1 MRCGGWLTLLCCA
14 ALMCLATAAWGQDVG
29 VAYKVRG
36 FTTDQKQMLLEVND
50 VAGAGPVL
58 RVFDVET
65 ALPAKK
71 SQPIAFGR
79 SEGPKAARDARKR
92 FKMVDAGVEDMLYPL
107 DPADE
112 TKSLSFFGLMA
123 AKDRFVLAVTDKQRL
138 GKIKDVPVKFDEES
152 KVLAKVSLRS
162 IYCTADRKLLVAVVT
177 QRIDTGSFVSESDQL
192 HVVRFDPKAI
202 QWVDPTPDPP
212 AAK

>member
-1 MRCGGWLTLLCCA
+1 
-14 ALMCLATAAWGQDVG
+14 
-29 VAYKVRG
+29 
-36 FTTDQKQMLLEVND
+36 
-50 VAGAGPVL
+50 
-58 RVFDVET
+58 
-65 ALPAKK
+65 
-71 SQPIAFGR
+71 
-79 SEGPKAARDARKR
+79 
-92 FKMVDAGVEDMLYPL
+92 MVDAGVEDMLYPL

-162 IYCTADRKLLVAVVT
+162 IYWTADRKLLVAVVT